1 MLACA
6 YVRVKTRPSLVG
18 ETFCCLWIFKRL
30 CKTIKIIIIPPIRV
44 GHDFNGV
51 KNEMSFR
58 IPAIAIWSVEFCGCV
73 LRRVE
78 GEARG
83 CCAARA
89 RSMRDTALCALSA
102 RRAPYC
108 SRDRLASSRRD
119 HEPPSAE
126 RRAPTSLSHTGSRGR
141 QTTNKTPNECTQ
153 LQSTRYQCWT
163 GQEAQI

>member
-6 YVRVKTRPSLVG
+6 YVRVKTSPSLVG
-18 ETFCCLWIFKRL
+18 ETCYCLLSFKWL
-30 CKTIKIIIIPPIRV
+30 CKTIKIIAILPIRV

-58 IPAIAIWSVEFCGCV
+58 IPKIAIWSVEFCGRV

-89 RSMRDTALCALSA
+89 RSMRDTALCSVRSL
-102 RRAPYC
+102 RAPRPVLQPG
-108 SRDRLASSRRD
+108 SWDWLARGDHRRLPRPRA
-119 HEPPSAE
+119 AE
-126 RRAPTSLSHTGSRGR
+126 CRVPTSLIRTL
-141 QTTNKTPNECTQ
+141 TLE
-153 LQSTRYQCWT
+153 STRQKSNK
-163 GQEAQI
+163 IRN